1 MFTLYQSCA
10 GYQQCSSQFKML
22 KYEWLRSNLL
32 KICFLYP
39 AIISDK
45 VTSCV
50 YWKSLGYCESKSV
63 YFPYMQDNCEKSCN
77 TCKELSVA
85 NALVHPRVELN
96 KLGTVLTVTCHSN
109 KRFVLMGE
117 QVVTCAAEGEWSTK
131 PKCQT
136 CGKQFISG
144 VKSVF

>member
-1 MFTLYQSCA
+1 
-10 GYQQCSSQFKML
+10 ML
-22 KYEWLRSNLL
+22 KYKWLRNNLL
-32 KICFLYP
+32 KISRTIICFLFP
-39 AIISDK
+39 TIISDK
-45 VTSCV
+45 ETSCV

-77 TCKELSVA
+77 TCDDLSVA
-85 NALVHPRVELN
+85 HALVYPRVGLN

-117 QVVTCAAEGEWSTK
+117 QVVTCAADGEWSTK

-136 CGKQFISG
+136 CGK
-144 VKSVF
+144 